1 MARTL
6 IEVRLP
12 DGCAAALI
20 VPWMDLER
28 MDWQEYLGPLADLLA
43 HEQEAEWS
51 FIPIPDEVDDKA
63 ALLGH

>member
-12 DGCAAALI
+12 DGCVAALI
-20 VPWMDLER
+20 VPWMDLDR
-28 MDWQEYLGPLADLLA
+28 MDWTEYLGPLADLLA
-43 HEQEAEWS
+43 HEAEAEWS
-51 FIPIPDEVDDKA
+51 FTPIPDDIDDKG

>member
-43 HEQEAEWS
+43 HEPEAEWS
-51 FIPIPDEVDDKA
+51 FTALADDVSDKT

>member
-12 DGCAAALI
+12 DGCVAALI

-28 MDWQEYLGPLADLLA
+28 MNWTEYLGPLADLLA
-43 HEQEAEWS
+43 HEAEAEWV
-51 FIPIPDEVDDKA
+51 FTALADDVSDKT